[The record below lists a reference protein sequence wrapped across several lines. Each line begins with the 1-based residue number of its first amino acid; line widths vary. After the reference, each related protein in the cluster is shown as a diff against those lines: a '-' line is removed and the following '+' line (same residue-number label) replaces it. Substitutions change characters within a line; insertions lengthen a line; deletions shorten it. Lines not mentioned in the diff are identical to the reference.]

1 LLPNAEEVYLMSST
15 TTVVVVVLVV
25 LALIAIGILVAAM
38 VRQSRGRRLRSQFGP
53 EYDRTVDQ
61 TGSRAE
67 AEKQLEQRVQER
79 DELPI
84 RDLEPSERERYAGA
98 WRSVQS
104 RFVDDPVGA
113 VREAD
118 QLCASLMNARGYPTD
133 DFERQAALVSV
144 DHADVVPSYRQAHEL
159 TLTAERSPA
168 ATDDL
173 RESMVR
179 YRALFERLL
188 GEPAGDGASARTDD
202 GWRPRDPDQEAR

>member
-1 LLPNAEEVYLMSST
+1 MSST
-15 TTVVVVVLVV
+15 TTVIVVVLVV
-25 LALIAIGILVAAM
+25 LALVAVGILVAAM
-38 VRQSRGRRLRSQFGP
+38 LRQSRSRRLRTRFGP
-53 EYDRTVDQ
+53 EYDRTVDE

-67 AEKQLEQRVQER
+67 AEKRLEERVHER

-84 RDLEPSERERYAGA
+84 RDLEPAERERYAGA
-98 WRSVQS
+98 WRNIQS

-113 VREAD
+113 ARDAD
-118 QLCASLMNARGYPTD
+118 ELCASLMAARGYPTD
-133 DFERQAALVSV
+133 DFERQASLVSV

-159 TLTAERSPA
+159 TQTAERSPA

-188 GEPAGDGASARTDD
+188 GEPAVREASADGDG

>member
-1 LLPNAEEVYLMSST
+1 MSST
-15 TTVVVVVLVV
+15 TTVIVVVLVV
-25 LALIAIGILVAAM
+25 LALVAVGFLAVAV
-38 VRQSRGRRLRSQFGP
+38 VRQSRSRRLRSRFGP

-67 AEKQLEQRVQER
+67 AEKQLEERVRER
-79 DELPI
+79 DELPV
-84 RDLEPSERERYAGA
+84 RELEPGERERYAHT
-98 WRSVQS
+98 WRNVQS

-113 VREAD
+113 VRQAD

-133 DFERQAALVSV
+133 DFERQAALVAV
-144 DHADVVPSYRQAHEL
+144 DHADVVPSYRQAHQL

-173 RESMVR
+173 REAMVR

-188 GEPAGDGASARTDD
+188 GEPAGNEVRAETDG

>member
-1 LLPNAEEVYLMSST
+1 MSST
-15 TTVVVVVLVV
+15 TTVILVVLVA
-25 LALIAIGILVAAM
+25 LALIAVGILVAAM
-38 VRQSRGRRLRSQFGP
+38 VRQSRSRRLRSRFGP

-61 TGSRAE
+61 TGSRSE
-67 AEKQLEQRVQER
+67 AEEQLEQRVHER

-84 RDLEPSERERYAGA
+84 RELEPGERERYANA
-98 WRSVQS
+98 WRNVQT

-118 QLCASLMNARGYPTD
+118 QLCTSLMGARGYPTD
-133 DFERQAALVSV
+133 DFERRAALVSV

-168 ATDDL
+168 ATEDL
-173 RESMVR
+173 RGTMVR

-188 GEPAGDGASARTDD
+188 GESAGHETNARTD
-202 GWRPRDPDQEAR
+202 GSWMPRDPDREAR

>member
-1 LLPNAEEVYLMSST
+1 MST
-15 TTVVVVVLVV
+15 ATTVIVVVLVV
-25 LALIAIGILVAAM
+25 LALIAVGILVAAM
-38 VRQSRGRRLRSQFGP
+38 VRQRRSRRLRSRFGP

-67 AEKQLEQRVQER
+67 AEKQLEERVHER
-79 DELPI
+79 DELPV
-84 RDLEPSERERYAGA
+84 RDLEPGERERYAHA
-98 WRSVQS
+98 WTTVQS

-118 QLCASLMNARGYPTD
+118 ELCARLMNARGYPTE

-144 DHADVVPSYRQAHEL
+144 DHGDVVPSYRLAHEL
-159 TLTAERSPA
+159 TLTAERAPA

-173 RESMVR
+173 RESMVH

-188 GEPAGDGASARTDD
+188 GKPVGHEVNAVADG
-202 GWRPRDPDQEAR
+202 GWRPRDPDREVR

>member
-1 LLPNAEEVYLMSST
+1 VYLMSST
-15 TTVVVVVLVV
+15 TTVIVVVLVV
-25 LALIAIGILVAAM
+25 LALIAIGILVSAM
-38 VRQSRGRRLRSQFGP
+38 VRQSRGRRLRSRFGP

-61 TGSRAE
+61 TGDRAE
-67 AEKQLEQRVQER
+67 AEKQLEQRVHER
-79 DELPI
+79 DELPV
-84 RDLEPSERERYAGA
+84 RELEPGERERFAGT
-98 WRSVQS
+98 WRNVQS

-118 QLCASLMNARGYPTD
+118 QLCASVMNARGYPTD

-159 TLTAERSPA
+159 TMTAERSPA

-173 RESMVR
+173 REAMVR

-188 GEPAGDGASARTDD
+188 GEPAGRDGNAGTGD